1 MASAA
6 TMSITGNL
14 KTMELAE
21 LLQWL
26 SGAQKTGTLV
36 VENGRVTKQIFF
48 RDGMIVSSASTDPK
62 EHLGAFLVSHGFIT
76 DAELGQAIR
85 MQESNK
91 MLLGKILSTIGAISE
106 QDVHRMLRL
115 KAEESIYD
123 VFSWPEGDFR
133 FLDRQLPT
141 ANMVP
146 ISIDVTGLV
155 LEGMQ
160 RFDEWKRIREIVP
173 SPDSVPVAVGE
184 FDAKVFTEGAAHI
197 LSLIDDDRTV
207 ADICKLTHSSE
218 FHVCR
223 ILFRQ
228 VQAKR
233 LKIVRPRGAAPAEPA
248 PAAAPPAAPA
258 SITPDALVVIAQQA
272 LQKSEFETALRH
284 MRAARALDPDSRKL
298 AGEADKLEERIRAEI
313 EKSGVLPTSVPVL
326 ARTME
331 ELTQLKISSQEGFL
345 LTRLNGSYDLKSIV
359 NISSMNALDVQLS
372 VWKLL
377 KAGHIRLNKQ

>member
-1 MASAA
+1 
-6 TMSITGNL
+6 MSITGNL

-26 SGAQKTGTLV
+26 SGALKTGTLV

-76 DAELGQAIR
+76 DQELTQAIR

-123 VFSWPEGDFR
+123 VFSWSEGAFR
-133 FLDRQLPT
+133 FLDQQLP
-141 ANMVP
+141 ASNMVP
-146 ISIDVTGLV
+146 ISLDVAAIV

-160 RFDEWKRIREIVP
+160 RFDEWKRIREAIP
-173 SPDSVPVAVGE
+173 SFDGVPVAVRA
-184 FDAKVFTEGAAHI
+184 FDEKLMTEGAPQI
-197 LSLIDDDRTV
+197 LALIDDDRTIRE
-207 ADICKLTHSSE
+207 ICKLTHSSE

-228 VQAKR
+228 VRAGH
-233 LKIVRPRGAAPAEPA
+233 LKIVRARGAVATPEGGGAPGGVSAE
-248 PAAAPPAAPA
+248 
-258 SITPDALVVIAQQA
+258 ALLLVGQQA
-272 LQKSEFETALRH
+272 AQKGELESAVRH
-284 MRAARALDPDSRKL
+284 LRAARALDPDNRKL
-298 AGEADKLEERIRAEI
+298 GGEIDKVEEQIRGALDKAGVA
-313 EKSGVLPTSVPVL
+313 PTAVPIL
-326 ARTME
+326 TRTME
-331 ELTQLKISSQEGFL
+331 ELTQIKISPQEGFL
-345 LTRLNGSYDLKSIV
+345 LTRLNGSYDVQAIV
-359 NISSMNALDVQLS
+359 KISSMNPLDAQIA

-377 KAGHIRLNKQ
+377 QAGHLRLEKR

>member
-1 MASAA
+1 
-6 TMSITGNL
+6 MSITGNL

-26 SGAQKTGTLV
+26 SGSMKTGTLV
-36 VENGRVTKQIFF
+36 VENGKVTKQIFF

-133 FLDRQLPT
+133 FLDQKLPAT
-141 ANMVP
+141 NMVP

-173 SPDSVPVAVGE
+173 SANSVPVAVGE
-184 FDAKVFTEGAAHI
+184 FDEKVLTEGAPQI

-228 VQAKR
+228 VQSKR
-233 LKIVRPRGAAPAEPA
+233 LKIVRPRGAVPVE
-248 PAAAPPAAPA
+248 AAAPAAPA
-258 SITPDALVVIAQQA
+258 APPSIASDALALVAQQS
-272 LQKSEFETALRH
+272 LQKGEFETALRH

-298 AGEADKLEERIRAEI
+298 TGEAEKIEEQIRAAI
-313 EKSGVLPTSVPVL
+313 EKAGVLPTSVPVL

-331 ELTQLKISSQEGFL
+331 ELTQLKISPQEGFL

-359 NISSMNALDVQLS
+359 NISSMNPLDVQLA

-377 KAGHIRLNKQ
+377 KAGHVRLNKT

>member
-1 MASAA
+1 
-6 TMSITGNL
+6 MSITGNL

-26 SGAQKTGTLV
+26 SGAMKTGTLV

-48 RDGMIVSSASTDPK
+48 RDGMIVSSASTDSK

-76 DAELGQAIR
+76 DSELGQAIL
-85 MQESNK
+85 MQKNNK
-91 MLLGKILSTIGAISE
+91 MLLGKILATIGAISE
-106 QDVHRMLRL
+106 TDLDRMLRL

-133 FLDRQLPT
+133 FLDQQLPS

-146 ISIDVTGLV
+146 ISINVTALV

-173 SPDSVPVAVGE
+173 SPLCVPVAVGS
-184 FDAKVFTEGAAHI
+184 FDDKVMTEGAPQI
-197 LSLIDDDRTV
+197 LSLIDDDRTI

-228 VQAKR
+228 VQARR
-233 LKIVRPRGAAPAEPA
+233 LKIVRPRGTAAPEPVAAPATPA
-248 PAAAPPAAPA
+248 V
-258 SITPDALVVIAQQA
+258 TPEALMIVAQQS
-272 LQKSEFETALRH
+272 LQKSEFEATLRYL
-284 MRAARALDPDSRKL
+284 RAARALEPDSRKL
-298 AGEADKLEERIRAEI
+298 AAEAEKIEQQIRAAV
-313 EKSGVLPTSVPVL
+313 EKAGVSPTAIPVL
-326 ARTME
+326 TRTME
-331 ELTQLKISSQEGFL
+331 ELTQLKISPQEGFL
-345 LTRLNGSYDLKSIV
+345 LTRLNGSYDLQSIV
-359 NISSMNALDVQLS
+359 KISSMNPLDAQLG

-377 KAGHIRLNKQ
+377 KAGHIRLEKK

>member
-1 MASAA
+1 
-6 TMSITGNL
+6 MSITGNL

-133 FLDRQLPT
+133 FLDLKLPNAT
-141 ANMVP
+141 MVP

-160 RFDEWKRIREIVP
+160 RFDEWKRIREIIP
-173 SPDSVPVAVGE
+173 SSHSIPVAVAG
-184 FDAKVFTEGAAHI
+184 FDEKVFTEGAPQI
-197 LSLIDDDRTV
+197 VSLIDDDRTV
-207 ADICKLTHSSE
+207 AEICKLTHSSE

-228 VQAKR
+228 VQSKR
-233 LKIVRPRGAAPAEPA
+233 LKIVRPRDTAPAETAAAAAAPALPQA
-248 PAAAPPAAPA
+248 
-258 SITPDALVVIAQQA
+258 ITPDTLMVIAQQS
-272 LQKSEFETALRH
+272 LQKGEFETALRH

-298 AGEADKLEERIRAEI
+298 AGEADKIEEKIRTEI
-313 EKSGVLPTSVPVL
+313 ERAGVLPTSVPVL

-345 LTRLNGSYDLKSIV
+345 LTRLNGAYDLKSIV

>member
-1 MASAA
+1 
-6 TMSITGNL
+6 MSITGNL

-36 VENGRVTKQIFF
+36 VENGKVTKQIFF
-48 RDGMIVSSASTDPK
+48 REGMIVSSASTDPK

-133 FLDRQLPT
+133 FLDLKLPNAT
-141 ANMVP
+141 MVP

-160 RFDEWKRIREIVP
+160 RFDEWKRIREIIP
-173 SPDSVPVAVGE
+173 SSHSIPVAIAA
-184 FDAKVFTEGAAHI
+184 FDEKVFTEGAPQI
-197 LSLIDDDRTV
+197 VSLIDDDRTV
-207 ADICKLTHSSE
+207 AEICKLTHSSE

-228 VQAKR
+228 VQSKR
-233 LKIVRPRGAAPAEPA
+233 LKIVRPREAAVADPAIA
-248 PAAAPPAAPA
+248 AAAAAAAAPS
-258 SITPDALVVIAQQA
+258 SITPDALLVIAQQA

-298 AGEADKLEERIRAEI
+298 AGEAEKIEGQIRVAV
-313 EKSGVLPTSVPVL
+313 EKSGILPTSVPVL

-359 NISSMNALDVQLS
+359 SISSMNALDVQLA

-377 KAGHIRLNKQ
+377 KAGHIRLDKK

>member
-1 MASAA
+1 
-6 TMSITGNL
+6 MSITGNL

-26 SGAQKTGTLV
+26 SGAMKTGTLV
-36 VENGRVTKQIFF
+36 VENGKVTKQIFF

-123 VFSWPEGDFR
+123 VFSWTEGDFR
-133 FLDRQLPT
+133 FLDQKLPAT
-141 ANMVP
+141 NMVP

-173 SPDSVPVAVGE
+173 SPNSVPVSVGE
-184 FDAKVFTEGAAHI
+184 FDEKVLTEGAPQI

-228 VQAKR
+228 VQSKR
-233 LKIVRPRGAAPAEPA
+233 LKIVRPRGAEPEE
-248 PAAAPPAAPA
+248 AAAPALPAAPPVF
-258 SITPDALVVIAQQA
+258 TPDALAHVAQQS
-272 LQKSEFETALRH
+272 LQKGEFETALRH

-298 AGEADKLEERIRAEI
+298 TAEAEKIEEQIRAEI
-313 EKSGVLPTSVPVL
+313 EKAGVLPTSVPVL

-331 ELTQLKISSQEGFL
+331 ELTQLKISPQEGFL

-359 NISSMNALDVQLS
+359 NISSMNPLDVQLA

-377 KAGHIRLNKQ
+377 KAGHVRLN

>member
-1 MASAA
+1 
-6 TMSITGNL
+6 
-14 KTMELAE
+14 MELAE

-48 RDGMIVSSASTDPK
+48 RDGMIISSASTDPK

-106 QDVHRMLRL
+106 NDVHRMLRL

-133 FLDRQLPT
+133 FLDQQLPN

-146 ISIDVTGLV
+146 VSIDVAGLV

-173 SPDSVPVAVGE
+173 SSESVPVAVGE
-184 FDAKVFTEGAAHI
+184 FDERVLTEGARQI
-197 LSLIDDDRTV
+197 LALIDDDRSV

-228 VQAKR
+228 VQSKR
-233 LKIVRPRGAAPAEPA
+233 LKIVRPRGGAPAEAPA
-248 PAAAPPAAPA
+248 AAAPPAAPTA
-258 SITPDALVVIAQQA
+258 ITPDALLLIAQQS
-272 LQKSEFETALRH
+272 LQKNEFETALRH

-298 AGEADKLEERIRAEI
+298 AAEAEKIEEKIRAEV
-313 EKSGVLPTSVPVL
+313 EKSGVLPTSVPIL

-331 ELTQLKISSQEGFL
+331 ELTQLKISPQEGFL
-345 LTRLNGSYDLKSIV
+345 LTRLNGFYDLKSIV
-359 NISSMNALDVQLS
+359 NISSMNPLDAQLA

-377 KAGHIRLNKQ
+377 KAGHIRLDKAS

>member
-1 MASAA
+1 MSAVHQN
-6 TMSITGNL
+6 TSSG
-14 KTMELAE
+14 
-21 LLQWL
+21 L

-36 VENGRVTKQIFF
+36 VENGKVTKQIFF

-133 FLDRQLPT
+133 FLDLKLPNAT
-141 ANMVP
+141 MVP

-160 RFDEWKRIREIVP
+160 RFDEWKRIREIIP
-173 SPDSVPVAVGE
+173 SSHSIPVAIAD
-184 FDAKVFTEGAAHI
+184 FDDKVFTEGAPQI

-207 ADICKLTHSSE
+207 AEICKLTHSSE

-228 VQAKR
+228 VQARR
-233 LKIVRPRGAAPAEPA
+233 LKIVRPRDAAPAEPA
-248 PAAAPPAAPA
+248 ASSTPAVPAG
-258 SITPDALVVIAQQA
+258 ITPEALVVIAQQA
-272 LQKSEFETALRH
+272 LQKSEFEAALRH

-298 AGEADKLEERIRAEI
+298 AVEAQKVEEQIRAAV
-313 EKSGVLPTSVPVL
+313 EKSGVLPTSIPVL

-331 ELTQLKISSQEGFL
+331 ELTQLKISPQEGFL
-345 LTRLNGSYDLKSIV
+345 LTRLNGVYDLKSIC
-359 NISSMNALDVQLS
+359 NISSMNPLDAQLA

-377 KAGHIRLNKQ
+377 KAGHIRLEKASS

>member
-1 MASAA
+1 
-6 TMSITGNL
+6 MSITGNL

-36 VENGRVTKQIFF
+36 VENGKVTKQIFF

-133 FLDRQLPT
+133 FLDQKLPT

-160 RFDEWKRIREIVP
+160 RFDEWKRIRGIVP
-173 SPDSVPVAVGE
+173 SPDSIPVAVAE
-184 FDAKVFTEGAAHI
+184 FDEKVLTEGAPQI

-207 ADICKLTHSSE
+207 AEICKLTHSSE

-228 VQAKR
+228 VQ
-233 LKIVRPRGAAPAEPA
+233 
-248 PAAAPPAAPA
+248 
-258 SITPDALVVIAQQA
+258 
-272 LQKSEFETALRH
+272 
-284 MRAARALDPDSRKL
+284 
-298 AGEADKLEERIRAEI
+298 
-313 EKSGVLPTSVPVL
+313 
-326 ARTME
+326 
-331 ELTQLKISSQEGFL
+331 
-345 LTRLNGSYDLKSIV
+345 
-359 NISSMNALDVQLS
+359 
-372 VWKLL
+372 
-377 KAGHIRLNKQ
+377 

>member
-1 MASAA
+1 
-6 TMSITGNL
+6 
-14 KTMELAE
+14 MELAE

-36 VENGRVTKQIFF
+36 VENGKVTKQIFF

-133 FLDRQLPT
+133 FLDHQLPT

-160 RFDEWKRIREIVP
+160 RFDEWKRIRGTVP
-173 SPDSVPVAVGE
+173 SANSVPVAVGE
-184 FDAKVFTEGAAHI
+184 FDEKVLTEGAPQI

-228 VQAKR
+228 VQSKR
-233 LKIVRPRGAAPAEPA
+233 LKIVRPRGEAAPEPA
-248 PAAAPPAAPA
+248 EAVAPPAAPPVI
-258 SITPDALVVIAQQA
+258 SPEALVLIAQQSM
-272 LQKSEFETALRH
+272 QKNEFEGALRH

-298 AGEADKLEERIRAEI
+298 AADAEKIEEQIRAAVER
-313 EKSGVLPTSVPVL
+313 SGVLPTSIPVL

-331 ELTQLKISSQEGFL
+331 ELTQLKISPQEGFL
-345 LTRLNGSYDLKSIV
+345 LTRLNGVYDLKSII
-359 NISSMNALDVQLS
+359 NISSMNPLDAQLA

-377 KAGHIRLNKQ
+377 KAGHIRLEMQ

>member
-1 MASAA
+1 
-6 TMSITGNL
+6 
-14 KTMELAE
+14 MELAE

-36 VENGRVTKQIFF
+36 VENGKVTKQIFF

-133 FLDRQLPT
+133 FLDQQLPT

-173 SPDSVPVAVGE
+173 SSSSVPVAVGD
-184 FDAKVFTEGAAHI
+184 FDEKVFTEGAPQI

-228 VQAKR
+228 VQSKR
-233 LKIVRPRGAAPAEPA
+233 LKIVRPRGVAAAEPVAPAVPA
-248 PAAAPPAAPA
+248 VAPQ
-258 SITPDALVVIAQQA
+258 SITPDALMVIAQQA
-272 LQKSEFETALRH
+272 LQKNEFETSLRH
-284 MRAARALDPDSRKL
+284 VRAARALDPDNRKIV
-298 AGEADKLEERIRAEI
+298 GEAVKIEDQIRAAVER
-313 EKSGVLPTSVPVL
+313 SGVLPTSIPVL

-331 ELTQLKISSQEGFL
+331 ELTQLKISPQEGFL
-345 LTRLNGSYDLKSIV
+345 LTRLNGVYDLKSIV
-359 NISSMNALDVQLS
+359 NISSMNPLDAQLA

-377 KAGHIRLNKQ
+377 KAGHIRLEMQ

>member
-1 MASAA
+1 
-6 TMSITGNL
+6 MSITGNL

-26 SGAQKTGTLV
+26 SGAMKAGTLV
-36 VENGRVTKQIFF
+36 VENGKVTKQIFF

-133 FLDRQLPT
+133 FLDLKLPNAT
-141 ANMVP
+141 MVP

-160 RFDEWKRIREIVP
+160 RFDEWKRIREIIP
-173 SPDSVPVAVGE
+173 SSHSIPVAIAD
-184 FDAKVFTEGAAHI
+184 FDDKVFTEGAAQI

-207 ADICKLTHSSE
+207 AEICKLTHSSE

-228 VQAKR
+228 VQARR
-233 LKIVRPRGAAPAEPA
+233 LKIVRPRDAAPAEPA
-248 PAAAPPAAPA
+248 ASSTPAVPAG
-258 SITPDALVVIAQQA
+258 ITPEALVVIAQQA
-272 LQKSEFETALRH
+272 LQKSEFEVRTASQPRYAMEMTLLKWIHLRKLTPIEDVI
-284 MRAARALDPDSRKL
+284 ASLDAGVTSRK
-298 AGEADKLEERIRAEI
+298 EA
-313 EKSGVLPTSVPVL
+313 
-326 ARTME
+326 
-331 ELTQLKISSQEGFL
+331 
-345 LTRLNGSYDLKSIV
+345 
-359 NISSMNALDVQLS
+359 
-372 VWKLL
+372 W
-377 KAGHIRLNKQ
+377 

>member
-1 MASAA
+1 
-6 TMSITGNL
+6 MSITGNL

-36 VENGRVTKQIFF
+36 VENGKVTKQIFF
-48 RDGMIVSSASTDPK
+48 REGMIVSSASTDPK

-106 QDVHRMLRL
+106 HDVHRMLRL

-133 FLDRQLPT
+133 FLDQQLPT

-173 SPDSVPVAVGE
+173 SSSSVPVAVGE
-184 FDAKVFTEGAAHI
+184 FDDKVFTEGAAQI

-228 VQAKR
+228 VQSKR
-233 LKIVRPRGAAPAEPA
+233 LKIVRPRGTPAAEA
-248 PAAAPPAAPA
+248 PTAAPPAAAPA
-258 SITPDALVVIAQQA
+258 PPQSITPDALLVIAQQA

-298 AGEADKLEERIRAEI
+298 AGEASKLEDRIRAEV
-313 EKSGVLPTSVPVL
+313 EKSGVLPTSIPIL

-359 NISSMNALDVQLS
+359 NISSMNALDVQLA

-377 KAGHIRLNKQ
+377 KAGHIRLDKPS

>member
-1 MASAA
+1 
-6 TMSITGNL
+6 MSITGNL

-26 SGAQKTGTLV
+26 SGAMKTGTLV
-36 VENGRVTKQIFF
+36 VENTRVTKQIFF
-48 RDGMIVSSASTDPK
+48 RDGMIVSSASTDPR

-106 QDVHRMLRL
+106 TDLHRMLRL

-123 VFSWPEGDFR
+123 VFNWPEGDFR
-133 FLDRQLPT
+133 FLDQQLPT

-146 ISIDVTGLV
+146 IAIDVTGLV

-160 RFDEWKRIREIVP
+160 RFDEWKRIREVVP
-173 SPDSVPVAVGE
+173 SSSSVPVAVGA
-184 FDAKVFTEGAAHI
+184 FDEKVYTEGAAQI
-197 LSLIDDDRTV
+197 LSLIDDDRSV

-223 ILFRQ
+223 ILYRQ
-228 VQAKR
+228 VHAGR
-233 LKIVRPRGAAPAEPA
+233 LKLIRPRGVAAPE
-248 PAAAPPAAPA
+248 PAAAAGPPSSPPV
-258 SITPDALVVIAQQA
+258 ITPEALALIAQQS
-272 LQKSEFETALRH
+272 LQKNEFEAALRH

-298 AGEADKLEERIRAEI
+298 AAEAEKIEEKIRQAV
-313 EKSGVLPTSVPVL
+313 EKAGVLPTSVPVL

-331 ELTQLKISSQEGFL
+331 ELTQLKISPQEGFL
-345 LTRLNGSYDLKSIV
+345 LTRLNGFYDLKSIV
-359 NISSMNALDVQLS
+359 NISSMNPLDAQLA

-377 KAGHIRLNKQ
+377 KAGHIRLDKAPS

>member
-1 MASAA
+1 
-6 TMSITGNL
+6 MSITGNL

-26 SGAQKTGTLV
+26 SGAMKTGTLV
-36 VENGRVTKQIFF
+36 VENGKVTKQIFF

-76 DAELGQAIR
+76 DTELGQAIR

-91 MLLGKILSTIGAISE
+91 MLLGKILTTIGAISE
-106 QDVHRMLRL
+106 KDLHRMLRL

-133 FLDRQLPT
+133 FLDQQLPT
-141 ANMVP
+141 SNMVP
-146 ISIDVTGLV
+146 ISIDVAGLV

-173 SPDSVPVAVGE
+173 SALCVPVAVGA
-184 FDAKVFTEGAAHI
+184 FDEKVMTEGAPQI

-207 ADICKLTHSSE
+207 ADICKSTHSSE

-233 LKIVRPRGAAPAEPA
+233 LKIVRPRGAAAPE
-248 PAAAPPAAPA
+248 PAAAPSTPGV
-258 SITPDALVVIAQQA
+258 TPDALLMVAQQA
-272 LQKSEFETALRH
+272 LQKNEFETALRN

-298 AGEADKLEERIRAEI
+298 ATEAEKIEEQIRTAV
-313 EKSGVLPTSVPVL
+313 EKSGVSPTAIPVL

-331 ELTQLKISSQEGFL
+331 ELTQLKISPQEGFL
-345 LTRLNGSYDLKSIV
+345 LTRLNGSYDLQSIV
-359 NISSMNALDVQLS
+359 KISSMNPLDAQLA

-377 KAGHIRLNKQ
+377 KAGHIRLEKR

>member
-1 MASAA
+1 
-6 TMSITGNL
+6 MSITGNL

-26 SGAQKTGTLV
+26 SGAMKTGTLV

-48 RDGMIVSSASTDPK
+48 REGMIVSSASTDPR

-76 DAELGQAIR
+76 EVELAQAIR

-91 MLLGKILSTIGAISE
+91 MLLGKILTTIGAISE
-106 QDVHRMLRL
+106 KDLHRMLRL

-123 VFSWPEGDFR
+123 VFNWPEGDFR
-133 FLDRQLPT
+133 FLDQQLPT
-141 ANMVP
+141 SNMVP
-146 ISIDVTGLV
+146 ISIDVAGLV

-173 SPDSVPVAVGE
+173 SALCVPVAVGT
-184 FDAKVFTEGAAHI
+184 FDEKVMTEGAPQI

-207 ADICKLTHSSE
+207 TDICKLTHSSE

-223 ILFRQ
+223 ILYRQ
-228 VQAKR
+228 VQARR
-233 LKIVRPRGAAPAEPA
+233 LKIVRPRGAAAPEPA
-248 PAAAPPAAPA
+248 VAPA
-258 SITPDALVVIAQQA
+258 VLSVTPDALLAVAHQS

-298 AGEADKLEERIRAEI
+298 ATEAEKIEEQIRAAV
-313 EKSGVLPTSVPVL
+313 EKSGVSPKAIPVL

-331 ELTQLKISSQEGFL
+331 ELTQLNISPQEGFL
-345 LTRLNGSYDLKSIV
+345 LTRLNGSYDLQSIV
-359 NISSMNALDVQLS
+359 KISSMNPLDAQLA

-377 KAGHIRLNKQ
+377 KAGHIRLEKR